1 MSSASGAPVLAPR
14 HARKHDHALVLPPSD
29 ALTDQDAANKASN
42 APSAYAAVS
51 RALAGMLAFMFKR
64 PVRLFRPVKISTW
77 AGIQAIAEEQGR
89 SVTPGFVR
97 GLLRKEGWRFFPKHV
112 LPPLLINATIGLT
125 LFTSYTTS
133 EAVLSRPA
141 ATPFYDFLV
150 VPFISGSLAGAAQS
164 LLSAPLD
171 NARLLLLRRQR
182 FLRLAQSQPR
192 NARRSR
198 SHKGSTSTVT
208 GTPFV
213 SWWSLIRDSVFQS
226 ARTAGVGGDASATT
240 RERIEQGRRWA
251 RRGWSLFGLSL
262 VKDSVGFGTFFV
274 LFEVGRELSRIAGLR
289 WDGIDPDREAAET
302 KERRTASGLVLQS
315 FGILISGGLAGW
327 IFSLVARPFER
338 MRGAVWEGRSKWAE
352 RDGRLKVIEE
362 LELRGHDPLAHAPAK
377 PATPRRRRTS
387 AGGASER
394 RARAALGAGG
404 RKGFTV
410 RLGRIRS
417 VSRSA
422 ARTKRRR
429 ARQKLRDRLARADE
443 LAQLL
448 TTGAA
453 EAGPARKA
461 ESPQARQPMPGAP
474 ALVRAAC
481 ARYGAATFLFAPRS
495 VLQAMDAAKP
505 PQAKSASP
513 LVKPLPARGAR
524 PVGPTR
530 LSARGRKAVEQVA
543 QQASGRGWRAGAR
556 VLSYIPPYAIG
567 FFMYA
572 LTSGDLKIEV

>member
-1 MSSASGAPVLAPR
+1 MS
-14 HARKHDHALVLPPSD
+14 
-29 ALTDQDAANKASN
+29 TDQDGTNKASN

-141 ATPFYDFLV
+141 ATPVYEFLV
-150 VPFISGSLAGAAQS
+150 VPFISGSLAGAA
-164 LLSAPLD
+164 
-171 NARLLLLRRQR
+171 
-182 FLRLAQSQPR
+182 
-192 NARRSR
+192 
-198 SHKGSTSTVT
+198 H
-208 GTPFV
+208 
-213 SWWSLIRDSVFQS
+213 VFQS
-226 ARTAGVGGDASATT
+226 ARTAGVGGDASAST

-377 PATPRRRRTS
+377 PTTARRRRTS

-422 ARTKRRR
+422 ARTKRRG
-429 ARQKLRDRLARADE
+429 ARQKLRERLARTHE
-443 LAQLL
+443 LEQLL

-453 EAGPARKA
+453 EAAPARKA
-461 ESPQARQPMPGAP
+461 EPPQARPPMPSAP

-495 VLQAMDAAKP
+495 VLQALDAVKP

-513 LVKPLPARGAR
+513 LVKPLPARTGR